1 MVKYYDVT
9 ISDLHKYAISKDPHN
24 NPTVEGKTKW
34 LGYYFN
40 TDPDGKK
47 LNPIERFALVASFFA
62 GVQTRKME
70 EKLEEYK
77 TLTDNYKEVLHWS
90 QRVQQWKVETKD
102 GKDDVWMHYNDGTKF
117 NQVIFPEGKNYIN
130 DFRRTHYDN
139 TYHLF
144 GKDEVQAVVDVVNQR
159 KDMVSTELQKL
170 STEVDM
176 AVKDAGEAEQMAAN
190 AVKKLTDLL
199 STQAKNAGG

>member
-9 ISDLHKYAISKDPHN
+9 ISDLHKYAISDDPHN

-34 LGYYFN
+34 LGHYFS

-77 TLTDNYKEVLHWS
+77 TLTDNYREVLHWS
-90 QRVQQWKVETKD
+90 QSVQQWKVETKD
-102 GKDDVWMHYNDGTKF
+102 GGDVWLHNDQRDEF
-117 NQVIFPEGKNYIN
+117 NEFIFPGGENNLNAFSRGHHK
-130 DFRRTHYDN
+130 N

-159 KDMVSTELQKL
+159 KDMVSTELQKKA
-170 STEVDM
+170 TEVDM